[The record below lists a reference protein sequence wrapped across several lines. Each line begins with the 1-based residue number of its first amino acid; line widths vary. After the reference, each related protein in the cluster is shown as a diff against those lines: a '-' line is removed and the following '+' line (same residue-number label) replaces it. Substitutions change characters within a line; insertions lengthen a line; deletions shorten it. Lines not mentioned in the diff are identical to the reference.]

1 MNLQHKWGRAGTAL
15 AFMAAVCVDGLAGAA
30 QNTPYTLTP
39 PPNGLVSDRALPAP
53 RVEVVDDFTAGT
65 TGQTAD
71 AVERVAIAD
80 RAFSFNLNNPVM
92 GHTDGAGNVVGQLP
106 AGENVLTLTQVVLYD
121 IAEMGEASLSRANLP
136 TLAVYNGETLLGT
149 ANYATE
155 ATEAAPEVA
164 VNLADGSTATLRP
177 VVYAFTE
184 PVSVNATTTYTLR
197 LNAAGVTPVLP
208 LFANATS
215 DAGFGILNYEIWAPY
230 VTFVCQ
236 GSVNVE
242 TFTVSEDSALSALGT
257 YTDGASTA
265 LVFTL
270 AEGVTLTLDKRVQ
283 NATLIFETTAPA
295 ASAPTVAFAE
305 NVAFSTPFVFRNAEG
320 SDNGAIRVSGPWQDS
335 SDNDSNTTWDPA
347 ALTVDC
353 DLILASPL
361 PFRGGN
367 WFQDN
372 DVRVLPGRTLR
383 LETEADTAKRLPD
396 VLLTAP
402 SANLALAD
410 AEKNG
415 DIPEKYLPLFDTT
428 SGTVTLERPVAF
440 GNHSNTSNDSQGSI
454 FRIGNDEGKGY
465 NFTLN
470 VDKDFSSASR
480 LVIGGDSGATTLN
493 LRGEAATTYAATI
506 NFDSNSTLIQR
517 AGQLTLGG
525 DGWATWFLGD
535 SATLVFGDGDHQ
547 NGTATATLYG
557 IPYGSST
564 GAVTTDYRGAA
575 DLTVSADATLV
586 LNKTVA
592 VDKSVDYALYPAGK
606 RSLKVRGGTVKA
618 NTGAAVTMAF
628 ESPEPQAAPMAVAE
642 IPGLEVI
649 GAANLES
656 SDTVNSSLSLDA
668 LKGNGTVSIKG
679 RVTIGSA
686 IVQEGTTLTFD
697 NDPDPLITSAGTIEA
712 VSGTGTVIFGKLG
725 DAGTTGVQ
733 KVADAL
739 EAGNFTGTLSFL
751 VGTGSSIQEEDYP
764 EVDFAATDVPRLP
777 YTLAVQPGQ
786 TLVMRLDQYADSKIL
801 WPEDCSEVTLILVEA
816 GPFGGEATIPAWPE
830 DVTFEF
836 HRYDT
841 ADGIPG
847 AADTHKD
854 LDEFYPGA
862 LFDPYEVFPNV
873 NQGTVDLTWEEPVLS
888 GKVAWLDM
896 EFNGNSK
903 NTGWFSL
910 GDEDQNGM
918 LRGAAGS
925 LGAGSEGELIPD
937 SAQAYDT
944 THNPQ
949 SKGINIDYKPYIAPA
964 SFSLPEEQWS
974 LVTRI
979 MMPEYSNM
987 SVLTI
992 GANYDDTTGDSGA
1005 TYETDGYSVLALAVG
1020 ALKDDRRNNDAEGDE
1035 LILWY
1040 IPKNSTEGMVELA
1053 TATVPCI
1060 TESQHLVSILF
1071 DRGLVEVWL
1080 NGNRLIRT
1088 QLPAGAKIGPGLQVG
1103 SLMGG
1108 ENLNSALKETI
1119 LGIETKGTNPS
1130 DPGTVDF
1137 IRVYNGLLSEAA
1149 LNALVCDYPYIHKE
1163 AGDLSENIWDIRYV
1177 RELNGGTVL
1186 WAPTDGSKPWKRQYK
1201 AANRWWLDSGSV
1213 DSGNEDDYAEPA
1225 EGAIIV
1231 LNCTRDT
1238 TIYVNT
1244 KKGGLFPSADRT
1256 YAQLIVE
1263 GGARVTIRPYDDA
1276 NTEML
1281 DWETAKDE
1289 DGNYLYGRLYFSGGA
1304 DEAVAQHATDEATD
1318 SNRSGSGSAAA
1329 CFVHDAILYAS
1340 VCDLSRDAVRL
1351 FHTESFF
1358 DEHTARLQM
1367 FADEARMRGETRD
1380 VVECH
1385 LTGQVSGQGYLE
1397 ITPDTSLNPDYE
1409 QVSTHVYVQN
1419 FIPSTSEWLITDT
1432 TETNEHNS
1440 SFTSSG
1446 GSLNVGKGGLYA
1458 RYAKYPGP
1466 LYLELNVDQLGEGE
1480 GNLADQEW
1488 YSFGYHGDKAAETRS
1503 RLAPEKPKSANAF
1516 EEASALY
1523 IRLKDGDTD
1532 DVLRV
1537 SADKRIADL
1546 TVEAPKTDDEA
1557 TTESLRILP
1566 SQDDKR
1572 LTVTDSVTTARRLE
1586 VYDVEA
1592 NAGATGEGVDGI
1604 QLEPR
1609 EEIVGDTESGTT
1621 TVIETGTLLHGVGQ
1635 GAFVAGNTKVEYPLD
1650 GSSIARIESVG
1661 TVRFTAAQDL
1671 SATTVAAAE
1680 GATLEQTGVATETAT
1695 AEQVG
1700 ADNAFRAKA
1709 MELAQGSRFRFAS
1722 SAATVDEGISFLG
1735 AATLEGTGT
1744 AATLTPTAGL
1754 VAGEV
1759 ESAKAILDAKESASW
1774 KLLNREVDG
1783 LPLTKVGAGTAD
1795 IATDLPP
1802 NAGFVDVQEGTLA
1815 VATGL
1820 AGEGQAVGQASLNV
1834 AADATLAPTSG
1845 TIAEDVLAEIPAG
1858 QIVSGLGRIAGTLR
1872 LETDATLDATTVPAT
1887 NDASL
1892 SVRDVQTDGQ
1902 TALADVNVA
1911 LPEQTHEGLVFLRS
1925 DETEL
1930 NWAARARLLAVDP
1943 TPTRWDVLL
1952 RYRPNP
1958 EVPEGTNYL
1967 VGAAGL
1973 SVPDFD
1979 GIPDDIPEG
1988 DRPSQEEADENNKW
2002 PEGTEDTPA
2011 VNDEVTDQ
2019 IQGGGNVAGE
2029 AEGYTM
2035 ANHKWLMA
2043 PDIANAY
2050 ACFGNVWTI
2059 APRALD
2065 PQSEDYA
2072 TRDLLMAYEFGIS
2085 RMAFSK
2091 DGKSLV
2097 VEVTL
2102 RNALAACPYFTEA
2115 QLQGADK
2122 LTPTF
2127 LPGVQVALSGPE
2139 GVIADAQELSAEQA
2153 AEAGLVPSVPANET
2167 ARWFLVPYDEDHFPA
2182 GVATGLTVRAIPPA
2196 SEK

>member
-1 MNLQHKWGRAGTAL
+1 MPVPRE
-15 AFMAAVCVDGLAGAA
+15 AV
-30 QNTPYTLTP
+30 
-39 PPNGLVSDRALPAP
+39 NGN
-53 RVEVVDDFTAGT
+53 FTAGT

-71 AVERVAIAD
+71 AIARVALAD
-80 RAFSFNLNNPVM
+80 REFTFTLNSPVM
-92 GHTDGAGNVVGQLP
+92 GHTDVSGRVIGRLP
-106 AGENVLTLTQVVLYD
+106 TDVSLTQVVLYD
-121 IAEMGEASLSRANLP
+121 IAEMGEAALSRANLP
-136 TLAVYNGETLLGT
+136 TLAVYSGNTLLGT
-149 ANYATE
+149 ANYDTE
-155 ATEAAPEVA
+155 ATAAAQAVS

-177 VVYAFTE
+177 VVYAFTA
-184 PVSVNATTTYTLR
+184 PVKVNAETPYTLR

-208 LFANATS
+208 LFANAAS
-215 DAGFGILNYEIWAPY
+215 DAGFGIVNYTTWAPY
-230 VTFVCQ
+230 VTFACQ
-236 GSVNVE
+236 GTVNVE
-242 TFTVSEDSALSALGT
+242 AISVSADTKLSALGYKDDAT
-257 YTDGASTA
+257 TA

-270 AEGVTLTLDKRVQ
+270 AEGVTLTLDERVQ
-283 NATLIFETTAPA
+283 YATLIFETAAPA
-295 ASAPTVAFAE
+295 ATAPTVDFADS
-305 NVAFSTPFVFRNAEG
+305 VVFTTPFVFRNAAG
-320 SDNGAIRVSGPWQDS
+320 SDNGAIRIIGPWENSGTADT
-335 SDNDSNTTWDPA
+335 SDTWSPA

-353 DLILASPL
+353 DLVLASPL
-361 PFRGGN
+361 PFRDGN
-367 WFQDN
+367 WFQKN
-372 DVRVLPGRTLR
+372 TIRVLPGRTLR
-383 LETEADTAKRLPD
+383 LTHEADTAARLPD

-402 SANLALAD
+402 TANLALAG
-410 AEKNG
+410 AEKDNA
-415 DIPEKYLPLFDTT
+415 DIPEKYLSLFDGT

-480 LVIGGDSGATTLN
+480 LVIGGDSGFTTLN
-493 LRGEAATTYAATI
+493 LRGNATYSATTI
-506 NFDSNSTLIQR
+506 NFDSNSKLVQG
-517 AGQLTLGG
+517 AGNLTLGSKVPNKN
-525 DGWATWFLGD
+525 DGYATWFLGD
-535 SATLVFGDGDHQ
+535 SATLIFGDGDQ
-547 NGTATATLYG
+547 LNGTATATLHG

-575 DLTVSADATLV
+575 DLTVNADATLV
-586 LNKTVA
+586 LNKTVV
-592 VDKSVDYALYPAGK
+592 VDKSIDYALYPVGK
-606 RSLKVRGGTVKA
+606 RSLKVQGGVIQA
-618 NTGAAVTMAF
+618 VGGDVTMAF
-628 ESPEPQAAPMAVAE
+628 ENPEPQAAPMAVAE
-642 IPGLEVI
+642 IPGLEVVDNAYLQAEE
-649 GAANLES
+649 GA
-656 SDTVNSSLSLDA
+656 SLTIDA
-668 LKGNGTVSIKG
+668 LKGSGSVSIKG

-686 IVQEGTTLTFD
+686 IVQEGATLTFD
-697 NDPDPLITSAGTIEA
+697 NDPDPLITSAGTIGA
-712 VSGTGTVIFGKLG
+712 VSGTGTVIFGLLG

-739 EAGNFTGTLSFL
+739 EAGNFTGTLAFL
-751 VGTGSSIQEEDYP
+751 VGTGSSFQEQDYP

-801 WPEDCSEVTLILVEA
+801 WPEDCSAVTLILVEA

-847 AADTHKD
+847 AADTHKN
-854 LDEFYPGA
+854 LKEFYPGA
-862 LFDPYEVFPNV
+862 IFKPYEVFPNV
-873 NQGTVDLTWEEPVLS
+873 NQGTVDLTWEEPILS

-992 GANYDDTTGDSGA
+992 GANYNDTTGDSGA

-1020 ALKDDRRNNDAEGDE
+1020 KLKDDRRNNDAEGDE

-1040 IPKNSTEGMVELA
+1040 IPKNSTEGMIKLA

-1137 IRVYNGLLSEAA
+1137 IRVYNGLLSESA
-1149 LNALVCDYPYIHKE
+1149 LNALACDYPYIHKE
-1163 AGDLSENIWDIRYV
+1163 AGNASVIRDIRYV
-1177 RELNGGTVL
+1177 RELTGGEVL
-1186 WAPTDGSKPWKRQYK
+1186 WVDDSKPWQRQHK
-1201 AANRWWLDSGSV
+1201 KDAGWWYYAGDNLIPV
-1213 DSGNEDDYAEPA
+1213 DQGAYAEPA
-1225 EGAIIV
+1225 EGSIIV

-1244 KKGGLFPSADRT
+1244 KKGGVFPSADRT

-1276 NTEML
+1276 NTETL

-1304 DEAVAQHATDEATD
+1304 GEAVALHASDEAT
-1318 SNRSGSGSAAA
+1318 NHNYSGSGSAAA

-1351 FHTESFF
+1351 FHTESIL

-1397 ITPDTSLNPDYE
+1397 ITPSTSLNPDYE

-1466 LYLELNVDQLGEGE
+1466 LYLELNVDQLTAGE
-1480 GNLADQEW
+1480 GNLANQEW
-1488 YSFGYHGDKAAETRS
+1488 YSFGYHGDTAAETRS

-1546 TVEAPKTDDEA
+1546 TVEAPKDDDEA
-1557 TTESLRILP
+1557 TSESLRILP

-1609 EEIVGDTESGTT
+1609 EGIVGDTEGGTT

-1650 GSSIARIESVG
+1650 GSTIARIESVNAV
-1661 TVRFTAAQDL
+1661 TFAAAQDL
-1671 SATTVAAAE
+1671 SATTLAAAE
-1680 GATLEQTGVATETAT
+1680 EAIVEQT
-1695 AEQVG
+1695 G

-1722 SAATVDEGISFLG
+1722 SAATVDEGITLTG
-1735 AATLEGTGT
+1735 DATLEGTGT
-1744 AATLTPTAGL
+1744 AAKLTPTEGVKGRAGTETL
-1754 VAGEV
+1754 T
-1759 ESAKAILDAKESASW
+1759 LDAADGADW
-1774 KLLNREVDG
+1774 KLLNDEVG
-1783 LPLTKVGAGTAD
+1783 NLPLTKAGAGEAD

-1820 AGEGQAVGQASLNV
+1820 AGEGQAAGQKSLKV
-1834 AADATLAPTSG
+1834 AEGATLAPTSG
-1845 TIAEDVLAEIPAG
+1845 TIMDDVLAEIPAE
-1858 QIVSGLGRIAGTLR
+1858 QTVSGLGRIAGTLR
-1872 LETDATLDATTVPAT
+1872 LETGATLDASEVPAT
-1887 NDASL
+1887 NDLSL

-1902 TALADVNVA
+1902 TALADVDVS

-1925 DETEL
+1925 DEETL
-1930 NWAARARLLAVDP
+1930 NWTARARLLATDP

-1952 RYRPNP
+1952 RYRRNG
-1958 EVPEGTNYL
+1958 EEAIEGTNYL

-1973 SVPDFD
+1973 SVPDF
-1979 GIPDDIPEG
+1979 GGIPEG
-1988 DRPSQEEADENNKW
+1988 VPEEDRPSQDEADADNKW
-2002 PEGTEDTPA
+2002 PEGSEDEPA
-2011 VNDEVTDQ
+2011 VDDEVTDQ

-2043 PDIANAY
+2043 PEIANAY

-2059 APRALD
+2059 APRSLD

-2085 RMAFSK
+2085 RMAFSE
-2091 DGKSLV
+2091 DGKFLV

-2102 RNALAACPYFTEA
+2102 RNALGNCSYFTSA

-2122 LTPTF
+2122 LTPIF
-2127 LPGVQVALSGPE
+2127 LPGVRIALSGPK
-2139 GVIADAQELSAEQA
+2139 GVIADAQELTAGQA
-2153 AEAGLVPSVPANET
+2153 AEAGLAPNVPDNET
-2167 ARWFLVPYDEDHFPA
+2167 ARWFLVPYDEAHFPA
-2182 GVATGLTVRAIPPA
+2182 GVATGLTVRALPPT

>member
-1 MNLQHKWGRAGTAL
+1 MPVPRE
-15 AFMAAVCVDGLAGAA
+15 AV
-30 QNTPYTLTP
+30 
-39 PPNGLVSDRALPAP
+39 NGN
-53 RVEVVDDFTAGT
+53 FTAGT

-71 AVERVAIAD
+71 AIERVALAD
-80 RAFSFNLNNPVM
+80 REFTFTLNSPVM
-92 GHTDGAGNVVGQLP
+92 GHTDATGRVIGRLP
-106 AGENVLTLTQVVLYD
+106 TDVSLTQVVLYD

-136 TLAVYNGETLLGT
+136 TLAVYSGKSLLGT
-149 ANYATE
+149 ANYDTE
-155 ATEAAPEVA
+155 ATAAAKAVT
-164 VNLADGSTATLRP
+164 VNLADGSIVSLRP
-177 VVYAFTE
+177 VVYAFTA
-184 PVSVNATTTYTLR
+184 PVKVNAAASYTLR

-208 LFANATS
+208 LFANAAS
-215 DAGFGILNYEIWAPY
+215 DAGFGIVNYTTWAPY
-230 VTFVCQ
+230 VTFACQ
-236 GSVNVE
+236 GMVNVE
-242 TFTVSEDSALSALGT
+242 TIPVSANTKLSDLD
-257 YTDGASTA
+257 YTDDATTA

-270 AEGVTLTLDKRVQ
+270 AEGVTLTLDERVQ
-283 NATLIFETTAPA
+283 YATLIFETAAPA
-295 ASAPTVAFAE
+295 ANAPTVAFAE
-305 NVAFSTPFVFRNAEG
+305 GISFATPFVFRNVENT
-320 SDNGAIRVSGPWQDS
+320 DNGAIRVTGPWDDS
-335 SDNDSNTTWDPA
+335 ATIDDSDTWNPA

-353 DLILASPL
+353 DLVLASPL
-361 PFRGGN
+361 PSRDGN
-367 WFQDN
+367 WFRKN
-372 DVRVLPGRTLR
+372 TVRVLPGRTLR
-383 LETEADTAKRLPD
+383 LTHEAATAERLPD

-402 SANLALAD
+402 TANLAFAD
-410 AEKNG
+410 TEKAAAAPATEKPS
-415 DIPEKYLPLFDTT
+415 IPEKYLPLFTGT
-428 SGTVTLERPVAF
+428 SGTITFERPVKLNKPTA
-440 GNHSNTSNDSQGSI
+440 SQVPGEGSFI
-454 FRIGNDEGKGY
+454 RIGAQGDENY
-465 NFTLN
+465 QIALVMEDTFTTGLWRTHLGGVSGLATLELRN
-470 VDKDFSSASR
+470 GTGSGVYGLCFEGNAVFSQWAGDFDMAVSAQWATEFVGSSAT
-480 LVIGGDSGATTLN
+480 LQLGDGDTVN
-493 LRGEAATTYAATI
+493 GAATTTMHGI
-506 NFDSNSTLIQR
+506 TE
-517 AGQLTLGG
+517 G
-525 DGWATWFLGD
+525 D
-535 SATLVFGDGDHQ
+535 
-547 NGTATATLYG
+547 
-557 IPYGSST
+557 
-564 GAVTTDYRGAA
+564 GAA
-575 DLTVSADATLV
+575 DITVNSDATLLLDKIV
-586 LNKTVA
+586 SPFDKTQ
-592 VDKSVDYALYPAGK
+592 DDYALYPAGK
-606 RSLKVRGGTVKA
+606 RSLKIAGGTVRA
-618 NTGAAVTMAF
+618 NEGDITMAF
-628 ESPEPQAAPMAVAE
+628 VNPEPQAAPMAAAE
-642 IPGLEVI
+642 IPGIEVVN
-649 GAANLES
+649 AAQLQAATDAS
-656 SDTVNSSLSLDA
+656 LTIDT
-668 LKGNGTVSIKG
+668 LKGNGTVSFDG
-679 RVTIGSA
+679 NVTIGSA
-686 IVQEGTTLTFD
+686 LVQEGTTLTFD
-697 NDPDPLITSAGTIEA
+697 NHPLSEGAATLEA

-725 DAGTTGVQ
+725 AAGTTGVQ

-751 VGTGSSIQEEDYP
+751 VGTGSSSEEQDYL

-801 WPEDCSEVTLILVEA
+801 WPEDCSAVKLILVEA

-830 DVTFEF
+830 DVAFEF

-937 SAQAYDT
+937 SAEAYDT

-1020 ALKDDRRNNDAEGDE
+1020 ALKGDRRNNDTEGDE

-1040 IPKNSTEGMVELA
+1040 IPKNSTEEMVKLA

-1108 ENLNSALKETI
+1108 ANLDGDLKDTI

-1137 IRVYNGLLSEAA
+1137 IRVYNGLLSESA

-1163 AGDLSENIWDIRYV
+1163 AGNSDVIRDIRYV
-1177 RELNGGTVL
+1177 RELNGGEIL
-1186 WAPTDGSKPWKRQYK
+1186 WVDDSKPWRREYK
-1201 AANRWWLDSGSV
+1201 GDSGWWYRSREGV
-1213 DSGNEDDYAEPA
+1213 VTEEDDYVEPA

-1244 KKGGLFPSADRT
+1244 KKGGVFPSADRT

-1263 GGARVTIRPYDDA
+1263 GGARVTIRPYDDES
-1276 NTEML
+1276 TETL
-1281 DWETAKDE
+1281 DWETATDE

-1304 DEAVAQHATDEATD
+1304 GEAVALHARDEATD
-1318 SNRSGSGSAAA
+1318 HNQSGSGSAAA

-1351 FHTESFF
+1351 FHTESLF

-1397 ITPDTSLNPDYE
+1397 ITPDTSLNPAYE

-1419 FIPSTSEWLITDT
+1419 FIPATSEWLITDT

-1466 LYLELNVDQLGEGE
+1466 LYLELNVDQLAAGE

-1488 YSFGYHGDKAAETRS
+1488 YSFGYHGDTAAETRS

-1546 TVEAPKTDDEA
+1546 TIAAPKKDDEA

-1609 EEIVGDTESGTT
+1609 EEIVGDTEGGTT

-1650 GSSIARIESVG
+1650 GSTIARIESVNAV
-1661 TVRFTAAQDL
+1661 TFAAAQDL
-1671 SATTVAAAE
+1671 SATTLAAAE
-1680 GATLEQTGVATETAT
+1680 EAIVEQTG
-1695 AEQVG
+1695 
-1700 ADNAFRAKA
+1700 ADNGFLAKA

-1722 SAATVDEGISFLG
+1722 SAATVDEGITLTG
-1735 AATLEGTGT
+1735 DATLEGTGT
-1744 AATLTPTAGL
+1744 AAKLTPTEGVKGRAGTETL
-1754 VAGEV
+1754 T
-1759 ESAKAILDAKESASW
+1759 LDAAYGADW
-1774 KLLNREVDG
+1774 KLLNDEVG
-1783 LPLTKVGAGTAD
+1783 NLPLTKAGAGVAD

-1802 NAGFVDVQEGTLA
+1802 NAGFVNVQEGTLA

-1820 AGEGQAVGQASLNV
+1820 AGEGQAVGQKSLKV
-1834 AADATLAPTSG
+1834 AEGATLAPTSG
-1845 TIAEDVLAEIPAG
+1845 TIDTDVLAEIPAE
-1858 QIVSGLGRIAGTLR
+1858 QSVSGLGRIAGTLR
-1872 LETDATLDATTVPAT
+1872 LETGATLDATDVT
-1887 NDASL
+1887 DDLSL
-1892 SVRDVQTDGQ
+1892 SVRDVQTDGL
-1902 TALADVNVA
+1902 TALADVNVS
-1911 LPEQTHEGLVFLRS
+1911 LPANTQEGLVFLRS
-1925 DETEL
+1925 DEESL
-1930 NWAARARLLAVDP
+1930 NWTARARLLATDADA
-1943 TPTRWDVLL
+1943 TRWDVLL
-1952 RYRPNP
+1952 RYRRDA
-1958 EVPEGTNYL
+1958 EEAVEGTNYL

-1973 SVPDFD
+1973 SVPNPDA
-1979 GIPDDIPEG
+1979 IPGDIPEG
-1988 DRPSQEEADENNKW
+1988 ERPGDDDLAGNKW
-2002 PEGTEDTPA
+2002 PEGSEDEPA
-2011 VNDEVTDQ
+2011 VDDEVTDQ

-2043 PDIANAY
+2043 PEIANAY

-2059 APRALD
+2059 APRSLD

-2085 RMAFSK
+2085 RMAFSE

-2102 RNALAACPYFTEA
+2102 RNALGNCSYFTPA

-2122 LTPTF
+2122 LTPIF
-2127 LPGVQVALSGPE
+2127 LPGVRIEISGSDGTAID
-2139 GVIADAQELSAEQA
+2139 GVRELTAD
-2153 AEAGLVPSVPANET
+2153 EAKTYGLAPNVPANEA
-2167 ARWFLVPYDEDHFPA
+2167 ARWFLVPYDEAHFPA
-2182 GVATGLTVRAIPPA
+2182 GVATGLTVRALPPTEA
-2196 SEK
+2196 K